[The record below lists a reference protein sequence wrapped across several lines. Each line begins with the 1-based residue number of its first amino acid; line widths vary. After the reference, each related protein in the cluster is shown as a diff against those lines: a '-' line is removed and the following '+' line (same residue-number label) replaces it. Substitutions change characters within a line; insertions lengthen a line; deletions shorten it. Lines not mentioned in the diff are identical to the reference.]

1 MAFNPWFL
9 ALAVSG
15 VLNSAVSLYYYA
27 RVVWYMMILDPP
39 EGAKPVSVG
48 RPLMA
53 AIALALVLI
62 FLTLI
67 VAFPFI
73 EYIQGAAR
81 TFFGF

>member
-1 MAFNPWFL
+1 
-9 ALAVSG
+9 
-15 VLNSAVSLYYYA
+15 
-27 RVVWYMMILDPP
+27 
-39 EGAKPVSVG
+39 
-48 RPLMA
+48 MA